1 MKMSELRRA
10 GHAPSLVAAFAHF
23 EVSFMC
29 WVLIGALGIAISE
42 DLGLA
47 PWAKGLAVGVPL
59 VAGSAFRLIV
69 GPAVD
74 RRGPRPVGAATLVVT
89 IVAVL
94 WGWLSATT
102 LPELLAVGVL
112 LGVAGS
118 SFAVALPLAGRAYDP
133 RVRGLAM
140 GIAGAGNSGTVIAA
154 LLAPRLASRIGWH
167 GVLGV
172 AALPVALVLVAFLLL
187 TRHTPS
193 AAVAEGGHL
202 RDVWTHRDAR
212 SLSVLYLVT
221 FGGFVGM
228 VSFLP
233 VFLRD
238 VYGVTPGW
246 AAGATAICA
255 GAGSFLRPFG
265 GLIADRV
272 RGERVLPFAFAIAAA
287 AMLGVATQ
295 PGSIAAVVLLAITVG
310 SLGVGNGAV
319 FQVVPR
325 LFPASIGA
333 VTGLVGAAGG
343 IGGFLLPF
351 ALGIAR
357 TWTGSYAGGLVAFAV
372 ACLSSSIALAAARRR
387 WSVPVVAVHG
397 PALAPDAAL

>member
-1 MKMSELRRA
+1 MKMSDLRRA
-10 GHAPSLVAAFAHF
+10 GHAPSLVAAFTHF

-47 PWAKGLAVGVPL
+47 PWAKGLAVGLPL

-74 RRGPRPVGAATLVVT
+74 RRGPRPVGVATLAVT

-94 WGWLSATT
+94 WGWLSAHS
-102 LPELLAVGVL
+102 LPELLLVGVL

-133 RVRGLAM
+133 KMRGLAM
-140 GIAGAGNSGTVIAA
+140 GIAGAGNSGTVVAA
-154 LLAPRLASRIGWH
+154 LVAPRLAARIGWH

-172 AALPVALVLVAFLLL
+172 AAIPVALVLVGFVLL
-187 TRHTPS
+187 TRNTPS
-193 AAVAEGGHL
+193 AAVGDSGRL

-212 SLSVLYLVT
+212 SLSALYLVT

-228 VSFLP
+228 ISFLP
-233 VFLRD
+233 VFLKD
-238 VYGVTPGW
+238 TYGVTPAW

-255 GAGSFLRPFG
+255 GAGSILRPFG

-272 RGERVLPFAFAIAAA
+272 RGERVLPFVFAVAAA
-287 AMLGVATQ
+287 AMVGVATQ
-295 PGSIAAVVLLAITVG
+295 PSRVAAVGLLAVAVG

-325 LFPASIGA
+325 LFPASIGS

-343 IGGFLLPF
+343 LGGFLLPF
-351 ALGIAR
+351 ALGV
-357 TWTGSYAGGLVAFAV
+357 TKSWTGAYTGGLVAFSV
-372 ACLSSSIALAAARRR
+372 ACLSGLIALAGARRR
-387 WSVPVVAVHG
+387 WSIGVVARG
-397 PALAPDAAL
+397 AALAADAA